1 MLRCRV
7 GAWLRCRTHVGSHRN
22 SSLRADSRRVAAI
35 NGARRF
41 AVTHGAQDG
50 PVRGEVLAQIST
62 GLVQLHSR
70 YYGKGPTKAKTH
82 LLDDVVVCVL
92 RGGFTTVERTLL
104 DTGQEESVHQ
114 IRRSFQ
120 QAMDAEFRRV
130 IEEATD
136 RKVLAYMSSI
146 HADPDLAVELF
157 VLEPLES
164 DSSDGHVGGELAGDE
179 EPSPATQQG

>member
-1 MLRCRV
+1 
-7 GAWLRCRTHVGSHRN
+7 
-22 SSLRADSRRVAAI
+22 
-35 NGARRF
+35 
-41 AVTHGAQDG
+41 
-50 PVRGEVLAQIST
+50 
-62 GLVQLHSR
+62 
-70 YYGKGPTKAKTH
+70 
-82 LLDDVVVCVL
+82 L
-92 RGGFTTVERTLL
+92 RGRFTTVDRTLL

-164 DSSDGHVGGELAGDE
+164 DSSGDPVDGDHAGAE
-179 EPSPATQQG
+179 QEREPA